1 MNRPEKAIVVYGASS
16 EQIDHRFK
24 DDAFRLGQLIADA
37 GYALVCGGGKAGLM
51 RAAIEG
57 ADSRGGYTIGVL
69 PQFMVE
75 KQWQHPAL
83 SEMIATP
90 DMHSRKSTMASLSN
104 AAIACPGGCGT
115 FEELMEIITWR
126 QLNLYHGHVVI
137 LNTGGYYDNL
147 IDMLRHS
154 TDCGFITPE
163 SNRIWHVAATPEEAI
178 AMATLPPDPTDYSRK
193 IH

>member
-1 MNRPEKAIVVYGASS
+1 MEQRQKAIVVYGASS
-16 EQIDHRFK
+16 ENISQRFK
-24 DDAFRLGQLIADA
+24 DNAFRLGQIIADA

-57 ADSRGGYTIGVL
+57 ADSHGGHTIGVL
-69 PQFMVE
+69 PQFMVDSN
-75 KQWQHPAL
+75 WQHPAL
-83 SEMIATP
+83 GEMISTP
-90 DMHSRKSTMASLSN
+90 DMHARKRTMASLSD

-137 LNTGGYYDNL
+137 LNTDGYYDPL
-147 IDMLRHS
+147 VAMLAHA
-154 TDCGFITPE
+154 TACGFISPE
-163 SNRIWHVAATPEEAI
+163 SNRIWHVASTPEEAV
-178 AMATLPPDPTDYSRK
+178 ALATLPPDTTDYSRK